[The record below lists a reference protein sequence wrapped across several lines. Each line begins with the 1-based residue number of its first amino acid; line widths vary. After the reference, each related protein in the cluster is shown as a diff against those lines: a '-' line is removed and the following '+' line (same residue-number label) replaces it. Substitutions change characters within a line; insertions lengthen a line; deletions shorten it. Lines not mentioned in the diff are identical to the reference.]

1 MFSKHWTPRG
11 IVIKKH
17 LFIKKTKVFSL
28 LQLCILHINKIQGR
42 KKHKGN
48 LFAKISDNAAAYL
61 RCKNRNFQGKKS
73 FQDKWETRDQSQLTW
88 SHRETAIYVYIDR
101 PQKTRQGNDSIKA
114 LCNCISPLFQVL
126 RPCATV
132 FLPYSKF
139 SPIYG
144 IVGKW
149 KENRKLFTFLN
160 DAIDLR
166 KHGIKNEIQQL
177 KANCT
182 LILRYLDHLTQLKNQ
197 LKNMDFITLTRL

>member
-42 KKHKGN
+42 KKHKGY
-48 LFAKISDNAAAYL
+48 LFAKISDDAAAYL

-73 FQDKWETRDQSQLTW
+73 FQGKWETRDQSQLTW

-101 PQKTRQGNDSIKA
+101 PQKPGKVTIQ
-114 LCNCISPLFQVL
+114 L

-139 SPIYG
+139 LPIYG